1 MKRDPS
7 LIKNLLL
14 KVEESAAGQSIKALH
29 FDDYREEEV
38 IEHIELLLEA
48 GFIKGV
54 VIFDFSGQPTQYSIQ
69 RLTWEG
75 HEFLCN
81 AKNDTVWKK
90 ALSLAQEKGLSISV
104 SVLSALLVEG
114 SKVAFGLGK

>member
-7 LIKNLLL
+7 LIKSLLL
-14 KVEESAAGQSIKALH
+14 KVEESPAGQSLKALH
-29 FDDYREEEV
+29 FDGCTEEDV

-54 VIFDFSGQPTQYSIQ
+54 VILDVSGQPTQYSIQ

-104 SVLSALLVEG
+104 SVLSALLLEG